1 MATTMSS
8 TKSNRAPNTGRR
20 PLLSGLLLGLLLT
33 IFITTFAY
41 VAYLFLAWGQTALA
55 QAPDMAPLSLPRL
68 VRSASAGNGPQ
79 TGDST
84 PLFQPLGQGAQD
96 VSAQT
101 LGRTTVLV
109 MGLDVRP
116 GARALRAG

>member
-41 VAYLFLAWGQTALA
+41 VAYLFLAWGQTAWRK
-55 QAPDMAPLSLPRL
+55 PRTWRL
-68 VRSASAGNGPQ
+68 C
-79 TGDST
+79 
-84 PLFQPLGQGAQD
+84 LC
-96 VSAQT
+96 
-101 LGRTTVLV
+101 
-109 MGLDVRP
+109 P
-116 GARALRAG
+116 GW